1 MLISGKIQAQK
12 RKGVKNMLYATSK
25 EAYEL
30 KLIDEIAHSKISWSS
45 ILKAIQLAALTNA

>member
-1 MLISGKIQAQK
+1 MMYGA
-12 RKGVKNMLYATSK
+12 SK

-30 KLIDEIAHSKISWSS
+30 KLIREIAQSKISWGS